1 MTAEKIAKPVV
12 KNKFWV
18 VEDQGTKIATIQA
31 KDDGGFVYVHDN
43 QREYFPS
50 VQILKKKYNI
60 KFGTANKVNKIKSNS
75 VYGFPISGKSFN
87 QVYDVKRKLPIYTKT
102 SKSRSLFC
110 AGYYL
115 INLADS
121 WTETFCPKNITLTRY
136 KYLGP
141 FKTQQEMS
149 AIYKE
154 LQNATAQYS
163 STEFQQSSKTDE
175 SDQQQTTGAK
185 C

>member
-60 KFGTANKVNKIKSNS
+60 KFGTANKVTKLKAI
-75 VYGFPISGKSFN
+75 VYMDFPYPESRLIRFMMLNENYQYTQKHPKAEVYFVQDTIS
-87 QVYDVKRKLPIYTKT
+87 
-102 SKSRSLFC
+102 
-110 AGYYL
+110 
-115 INLADS
+115 
-121 WTETFCPKNITLTRY
+121 LTWLTPGLKHFVQRI
-136 KYLGP
+136 
-141 FKTQQEMS
+141 S
-149 AIYKE
+149 H
-154 LQNATAQYS
+154 
-163 STEFQQSSKTDE
+163 
-175 SDQQQTTGAK
+175 
-185 C
+185 